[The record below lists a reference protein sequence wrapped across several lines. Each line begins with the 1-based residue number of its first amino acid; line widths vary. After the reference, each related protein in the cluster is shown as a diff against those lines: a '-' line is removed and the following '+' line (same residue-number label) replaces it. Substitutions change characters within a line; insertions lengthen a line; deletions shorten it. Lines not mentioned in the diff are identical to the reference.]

1 VISRGELRQR
11 LRDLRPRRP
20 APFIVGVTR
29 SGTTLLRLML
39 DSHPKLTIPPE
50 THFLPKLLRLADQ
63 PEMRPAKL
71 ARKISKHRRWG
82 DFDISRKEFAQALRE
97 QRELNGTSAA
107 RAFYDLYARKQ
118 GKPRWGDKTPG
129 YQIRMLKLRK
139 ALPEARFIHV
149 IRDGRDV
156 VLSQARKATEPTPL
170 ETAAKR
176 WRSRL
181 LATRLRARRLDE
193 SSYMEIR
200 YEDLIRDT
208 EGTLRGICQFIG
220 LRYNRRMLDYHERA
234 AVRLEEI
241 AKELPAA
248 EGKGELDA
256 ERRVSAHALTHEPP
270 RQERVEAWR
279 EEMSPEDVATFER
292 AAGDLLAEFGYEL
305 VSGEKF
311 EPDEEPKSDREEKET
326 REPERERAG

>member
-1 VISRGELRQR
+1 VISRAQLRARLRELRR
-11 LRDLRPRRP
+11 RRP

-39 DSHPKLTIPPE
+39 DSHSKLTIPPE
-50 THFLPKLLRLADQ
+50 THFLPKLIRLADK
-63 PEMRPAKL
+63 PDARPAKV
-71 ARKISKHRRWG
+71 ARRISNHRRWG
-82 DFDISRKEFAQALRE
+82 DFEISREELAAELRAL
-97 QRELNGTSAA
+97 RELNGTTAA
-107 RAFYDLYARKQ
+107 RAFYDLYARQQ

-129 YQIRMLKLRK
+129 YQIRMLKLKK

-156 VLSQARKATEPTPL
+156 VVSQARKASEPTPL

-176 WRSRL
+176 WRSRV

-193 SSYMEIR
+193 SSYMEVR

-208 EGTLRGICQFIG
+208 EGTLRRICEFLE
-220 LRYNRRMLDYHERA
+220 LRFDRRMLDYHQRASER
-234 AVRLEEI
+234 LQEI

-256 ERRVSAHALTHEPP
+256 ESRISAHALAHEPP
-270 RQERVEAWR
+270 RLERVEAWR
-279 EEMSPEDVATFER
+279 SEMSTEDVARFER
-292 AAGDLLAEFGYEL
+292 AAGDLLAELGYEL
-305 VSGEKF
+305 VSGEQF
-311 EPDEEPKSDREEKET
+311 DPEARPEEAG
-326 REPERERAG
+326 EPERERAG

>member
-1 VISRGELRQR
+1 VISRGQLRQR

-50 THFLPKLLRLADQ
+50 THFLPKLIRLADK
-63 PEMRPAKL
+63 PDAKPAKV
-71 ARKISKHRRWG
+71 ARRISNHRRWG
-82 DFDISRKEFAQALRE
+82 DFEIPRKEFAHALRE
-97 QRELNGTSAA
+97 RRELSGTEAV
-107 RAFYDLYARKQ
+107 RAFYELYARKQ

-156 VLSQARKATEPTPL
+156 VLSQARKASEPTPL
-170 ETAAKR
+170 DTAAKR
-176 WRSRL
+176 WRSRV

-193 SSYMEIR
+193 SSYLEIR

-208 EGTLRGICQFIG
+208 EGTLRRICEFVD
-220 LRYNRRMLDYHERA
+220 LRFDRRMLAYHERA
-234 AVRLEEI
+234 GERLQEI

-248 EGKGELDA
+248 EGRGELDA
-256 ERRVSAHALTHEPP
+256 DARISAHELAHEPP

-279 EEMSPEDVATFER
+279 AEMSPEDVARFER
-292 AAGDLLAEFGYEL
+292 AAGDLLAELGYEL
-305 VSGEKF
+305 VSGEAF
-311 EPDEEPKSDREEKET
+311 EEEADDAEGAGQ
-326 REPERERAG
+326 PERQRAG